1 MKMAPLSKNKKRSA
15 ARIGAVQTLYASH
28 INNQN
33 IVKNMADFLKSGG
46 VVEMDGG
53 TYPANQQLYTQIV
66 HGVLNRND
74 HIIDLANATMEKR
87 PLERQNPL
95 IQFIIKAGIFEFL
108 ENHTADNTLIISEY
122 VDIAH
127 AFFEPKEAGLVNGVL
142 NTVCKNLG

>member
-1 MKMAPLSKNKKRSA
+1 MKMAHPTENKKRSA

-28 INNQN
+28 INNESV
-33 IVKNMADFLKSGG
+33 VKNMADFLQAGG
-46 VVEMDGG
+46 IVEMDGG
-53 TYPANQQLYTQIV
+53 TYPINKQLYAQIIN
-66 HGVLNRND
+66 GVLNRNED
-74 HIIDLANATMEKR
+74 IVNLANATMQKR

-95 IQFIIKAGIFEFL
+95 IQFIIKAGIFELL
-108 ENHTADNTLIISEY
+108 ENDSADNALIISEY